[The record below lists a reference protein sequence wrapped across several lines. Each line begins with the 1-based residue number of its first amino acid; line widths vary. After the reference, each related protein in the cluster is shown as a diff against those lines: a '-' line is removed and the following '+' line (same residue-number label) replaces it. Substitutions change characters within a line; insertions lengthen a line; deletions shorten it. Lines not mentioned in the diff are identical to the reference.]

1 MKLEFGKAEIETEKL
16 DSSTSNESKGFEPP
30 DPFAR

>member
-1 MKLEFGKAEIETEKL
+1 LEFGKAEVETEKL
-16 DSSTSNESKGFEPP
+16 DSSSSNKSKGFEPP